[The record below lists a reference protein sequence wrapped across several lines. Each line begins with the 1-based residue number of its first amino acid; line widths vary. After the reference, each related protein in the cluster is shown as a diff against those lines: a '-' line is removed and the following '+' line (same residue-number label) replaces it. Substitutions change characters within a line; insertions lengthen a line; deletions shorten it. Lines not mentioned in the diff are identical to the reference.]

1 MGAARSAA
9 GETTGGRQ
17 GRQGRQGRGIPIAAS
32 STSTSP
38 SDGERQPSLFPSARQ
53 TRIPLP
59 CLLLSV
65 TTSDVA
71 GLFASSSLSSSSSP
85 SESLLA
91 GVDGVVLVEG
101 GGGDLYGAG
110 VTVREGLN
118 SLNTGKLMLVG
129 ERADVAGGVGA
140 DGVVLGRGGGGLPV
154 VGAKGWGGG
163 GMVVGKVVDSREG
176 ERAAAEGAGVLFV
189 EMGEG
194 NGNGKGDSKGGP
206 SMSLE
211 DLVRGVRDT
220 QISGSSVPVVGILPR
235 SDGDGSIASLRD
247 VELARGLDG
256 LVVPFREGLTGG
268 ELAALRGRLEALQ
281 QQEQRDEEEEQQ
293 QRGGTDDITT
303 EDATRASATDAGAG
317 ADATQATDAIADVL
331 STERERLIMR
341 QKTFLQSLIDFLALA
356 TPSLEEVSL
365 LRDSLKQL
373 DELFLV
379 VIVGEFNS
387 GKSAVVNAMLG
398 NSVVP
403 EGILPTTNEITVIKY
418 AERGEERVEQD
429 VDGLFVRYTAAELLK
444 EINIVDTP
452 GTNVILE
459 RQQRLTEEFIP
470 RADLVLFVLSADRYV
485 VVLGKGWKGGTAA
498 ATVASRLAHR
508 ASRSLSNA
516 HHYHYSYSYS
526 YAYYSTGPLR
536 TLRSSSSSTC
546 GSGGRRSSLS

>member
-1 MGAARSAA
+1 M
-9 GETTGGRQ
+9 
-17 GRQGRQGRGIPIAAS
+17 
-32 STSTSP
+32 
-38 SDGERQPSLFPSARQ
+38 
-53 TRIPLP
+53 
-59 CLLLSV
+59 
-65 TTSDVA
+65 
-71 GLFASSSLSSSSSP
+71 
-85 SESLLA
+85 
-91 GVDGVVLVEG
+91 
-101 GGGDLYGAG
+101 
-110 VTVREGLN
+110 
-118 SLNTGKLMLVG
+118 
-129 ERADVAGGVGA
+129 
-140 DGVVLGRGGGGLPV
+140 
-154 VGAKGWGGG
+154 
-163 GMVVGKVVDSREG
+163 
-176 ERAAAEGAGVLFV
+176 
-189 EMGEG
+189 
-194 NGNGKGDSKGGP
+194 GDSTGGP
-206 SMSLE
+206 SSSRE
-211 DLVRGVRDT
+211 ALVRGVRDT

-281 QQEQRDEEEEQQ
+281 QQEQRDEEEQQ

-303 EDATRASATDAGAG
+303 EDATRASATDAG

-459 RQQRLTEEFIP
+459 RQ
-470 RADLVLFVLSADRYV
+470 
-485 VVLGKGWKGGTAA
+485 
-498 ATVASRLAHR
+498 
-508 ASRSLSNA
+508 
-516 HHYHYSYSYS
+516 
-526 YAYYSTGPLR
+526 
-536 TLRSSSSSTC
+536 
-546 GSGGRRSSLS
+546 